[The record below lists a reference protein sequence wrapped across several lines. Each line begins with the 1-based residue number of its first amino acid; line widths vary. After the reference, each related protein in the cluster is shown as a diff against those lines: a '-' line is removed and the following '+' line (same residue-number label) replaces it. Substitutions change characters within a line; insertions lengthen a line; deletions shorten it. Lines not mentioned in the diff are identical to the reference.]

1 MRWRCDLTIEDLIK
15 MLVDNGV
22 TVGVLVYFMWTQNQ
36 TLKDLRDALNKL
48 TASITELMN
57 HEKAQD

>member
-1 MRWRCDLTIEDLIK
+1 MTIEDLIK

-57 HEKAQD
+57 HDKAQD

>member
-1 MRWRCDLTIEDLIK
+1 MTLEELIK
-15 MLVDNGV
+15 MIVDNGV

-36 TLKDLRDALNKL
+36 TLKELRDALNKL
-48 TASITELMN
+48 STTITELMN

>member
-1 MRWRCDLTIEDLIK
+1 MTLEELVK
-15 MLVDNGV
+15 MIMDNGV

-48 TASITELMN
+48 TTSITELMN
-57 HEKAQD
+57 HDKAQE

>member
-1 MRWRCDLTIEDLIK
+1 MTLEELVK
-15 MLVDNGV
+15 MIMDNGV

-48 TASITELMN
+48 TTSITELMN
-57 HEKAQD
+57 HDKAQD

>member
-1 MRWRCDLTIEDLIK
+1 MSVDELIK
-15 MLVDNGV
+15 MIVDNGV

-48 TASITELMN
+48 TTSITELMN
-57 HEKAQD
+57 HDKAQD